1 LTPLAK
7 ALLYQGRD
15 PGELEDIPTD
25 ELKVMRDGLRQIAAE
40 YRDGVVYEGR
50 FGASPRE
57 MKGILLD
64 ASYRLDAGCFTP
76 MAVLAELRNLI
87 KDKTVYDF
95 LKLEPKGR
103 YNNPDQFVDDVDR
116 AVVRVILRE
125 AKDSM
130 ALVEEE
136 EYDRHFEEYFLHVI
150 AHTRGSRVTDPIT
163 GEDKVADPGV
173 LHGVETLLDT
183 GEDIELF
190 RKNLIGKIGAFS
202 VNQPGQPVNYRQL
215 FPGILRALKQD
226 FYGRRQHAVRQVE
239 EDLLLVDTPGWGN
252 LSEERQ
258 EQVETTLAN
267 MESRHGYSRE
277 CGLLMLRY
285 ALSKSPPG
293 AQA

>member
-1 LTPLAK
+1 
-7 ALLYQGRD
+7 
-15 PGELEDIPTD
+15 
-25 ELKVMRDGLRQIAAE
+25 
-40 YRDGVVYEGR
+40 
-50 FGASPRE
+50 
-57 MKGILLD
+57 
-64 ASYRLDAGCFTP
+64 
-76 MAVLAELRNLI
+76 
-87 KDKTVYDF
+87 YDF

-103 YNNPDQFVDDVDR
+103 YNNPEQFVDDVDR

-130 ALVEEE
+130 ALVEEA

-150 AHTRGSRVTDPIT
+150 AHTRGTRVTDPLT
-163 GEDKVADPGV
+163 GEDKEADPGI
-173 LHGVETLLDT
+173 LGGVEQLLET

-202 VNQPGQPVNYRQL
+202 VNHPGQPVNYREL

-226 FYGRRQHAVRQVE
+226 FYGRRQDAVRQVE
-239 EDLLLVDTPGWGN
+239 EDLLLIDTPGWSN
-252 LSEERQ
+252 LSRERQ

-267 MESRHGYSRE
+267 MESRHGYTRE

-285 ALSKSPPG
+285 ALSNSPPS